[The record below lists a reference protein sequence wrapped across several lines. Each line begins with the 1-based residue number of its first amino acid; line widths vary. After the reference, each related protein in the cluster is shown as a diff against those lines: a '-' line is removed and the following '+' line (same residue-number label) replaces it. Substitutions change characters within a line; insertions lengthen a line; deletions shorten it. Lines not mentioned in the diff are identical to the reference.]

1 MSEPAPISP
10 EALLAY
16 IRSLEARINN
26 STQATNNLSSAKEP
40 KAPNPEKFSGK
51 MTEAK
56 NFVATCR
63 DIFVLQPSR
72 FPDEKT
78 KIIYV
83 GTNLIGNALT
93 WYRNVRTE
101 HERTP
106 NPGLSNVESFFQ
118 LLLDTFEDPNA
129 INNARDQLSR
139 IKQGKES
146 CLNYSTRFR
155 NMAVE
160 TGYNEVAKVALFR
173 NGLNNDLKDA
183 LANVQSLPEKFEDF
197 VKLAITM
204 DNRQYQ
210 RRIEHQRSKPRSFEP
225 MQLDNITV
233 NQLNN
238 PKAPLSTEERN
249 MRMKNGLCLY
259 CGERGHLVKQC
270 PRKPKNDQPRQESRM
285 A

>member
-1 MSEPAPISP
+1 MPEPTP
-10 EALLAY
+10 ETLLAY
-16 IRSLEARINN
+16 IQSLEARINN
-26 STQATNNLSSAKEP
+26 PNKPNEP
-40 KAPNPEKFSGK
+40 KVANPEKFNGK

-63 DIFVLQPSR
+63 DIFALQPSR

-101 HERTP
+101 HEKSA
-106 NPGLSNVESFFQ
+106 NPGLSDVESFFR
-118 LLLDTFEDPNA
+118 LLLSTFDDPNA
-129 INNARDQLSR
+129 INNSRDQLSR

-160 TGYNEVAKVALFR
+160 TGYNEVAKVALYR

-183 LANVQSLPEKFEDF
+183 LANVQSLPETFEDF
-197 VKLAITM
+197 VKLATTL

-210 RRIEHQRSKPRSFEP
+210 RRIEYQRSTPRSFEP
-225 MQLDNITV
+225 MQLDNIKV
-233 NQLNN
+233 SQENG
-238 PKAPLSTEERN
+238 PKAPLSTKMKN
-249 MRMKNGLCLY
+249 YRMKNGLCLY
-259 CGERGHLVKQC
+259 CGDRGHILKNC
-270 PRKPKNDQPRQESRM
+270 TKRPKNDQPRQESRM